1 MLAQQFSFE
10 HLICSFITSFLTVAL
25 VTVIIALVA
34 LEALG
39 TFGAHF
45 FLADFDCTDVMV
57 LCTTLYAITQTG
69 GGFKAANSN
78 LAPHND
84 KASNSLASCIVA
96 FSLVFKCDLL
106 FCCLLLSAACCLLF
120 CCLLCLYCG
129 FPHFCYECC
138 CLLVLYC
145 GFLHFC

>member
-1 MLAQQFSFE
+1 MPLLPAFTAACYVPSELQINF
-10 HLICSFITSFLTVAL
+10 LIAF
-25 VTVIIALVA
+25 ALVA

-106 FCCLLLSAACCLLF
+106 LLWCSLL
-120 CCLLCLYCG
+120 G
-129 FPHFCYECC
+129 PHIQ
-138 CLLVLYC
+138 
-145 GFLHFC
+145 

>member
-1 MLAQQFSFE
+1 MPLLPAFTAACYVPSELQINF
-10 HLICSFITSFLTVAL
+10 LIAF
-25 VTVIIALVA
+25 ALVA

-106 FCCLLLSAACCLLF
+106 SCCLLLSAACCLLF

-129 FPHFCYECC
+129 FPHFCYDCC